1 MATLDIE
8 QLRTFLAVEKTRN
21 FTQAA
26 DLVARTQSAV
36 SMQIKRLEE
45 QVGHRLFLRG
55 TGTTRGRIKVTP
67 EGERLLPYAR
77 DIVGRSAEA
86 LAAFDETALSG
97 KVALGTA
104 DDYAERYLPAILAG
118 FSESNPLV
126 EVSVVCESTFGL
138 QQRVRS
144 GELDV
149 AIVTHNEINR
159 ASELLRIEP
168 LLWVTSSRHGA
179 HRADPLPL
187 ALGSPHC
194 SWREQALRRLDVER
208 RAWRLLYTSYSATV
222 ISSAVMSGLAV
233 SVLPESAVRPQ
244 MRVLTERDGFP
255 PLSPCE
261 IGIMHGSRE
270 GDPVVQGLVDHI
282 RRSLEVL
289 APRQMTE
296 RPEDVP
302 LASLME
308 IAGRPRADLDRLQAG
323 HIATRKV
330 N

>member
-36 SMQIKRLEE
+36 SMQVKRLEE
-45 QVGHRLFLRG
+45 QLGHRLFLRG
-55 TGTTRGRIKVTP
+55 TGTTRGRVLVTP

-86 LAAFDETALSG
+86 LAAFDDTALSG
-97 KVALGTA
+97 TVALGTA

-138 QQRVRS
+138 QKRVKS

-149 AIVTHNEINR
+149 AIVTHNEVLR
-159 ASELLRIEP
+159 SSELLRIEP
-168 LLWVTSSRHGA
+168 LHWVTSARHCA
-179 HRADPLPL
+179 HLDEPVPL

-194 SWREQALRRLDVER
+194 SWREQALRRLDDEG

-222 ISSAVMSGLAV
+222 ISSAVLSGLAI
-233 SVLPESAVRPQ
+233 SVLPESAVRPE
-244 MRVLTERDGFP
+244 MRVLGERDGFP

-261 IGIMHGSRE
+261 IGIMHGARE
-270 GDPVVQGLVDHI
+270 DDPVVRGLVDHI

-302 LASLME
+302 LGRLTDV
-308 IAGRPRADLDRLQAG
+308 AGRPQPRARAERTSSKAMG
-323 HIATRKV
+323 
-330 N
+330 

>member
-1 MATLDIE
+1 MPTLDIE

-26 DLVARTQSAV
+26 ETVARTQSAV
-36 SMQIKRLEE
+36 SMQVKRLEE

-55 TGTTRGRIKVTP
+55 AGPRGRVSLTP

-77 DIVGRSAEA
+77 DIVERSAEA
-86 LAAFDETALSG
+86 LALFDDSALSG
-97 KVALGTA
+97 HVALGTA

-126 EVSVVCESTFGL
+126 EVSVVCESTFHL
-138 QQRVRS
+138 RDRVKN
-144 GELDV
+144 GEIDV
-149 AIVTHNEINR
+149 AIVTHNEVDHS
-159 ASELLRIEP
+159 SELLRLEP
-168 LLWVTSSRHGA
+168 LMWVTSARHA
-179 HRADPLPL
+179 VHRENPLPL

-194 SWREQALRRLDVER
+194 SWRQQALRRLEGEK

-222 ISSAVMSGLAV
+222 VSSAVLAGLAV
-233 SVLPESAVRPQ
+233 SILPESAVRPQ

-261 IGIMHGSRE
+261 IGIMHGPRE
-270 GDPVVQGLVDHI
+270 NDPVVRGLVDHI

-289 APRQMTE
+289 APRDMVE
-296 RPEDVP
+296 APEDVA
-302 LASLME
+302 LAHMMR
-308 IAGRPRADLDRLQAG
+308 IAGRSSGPGKA
-323 HIATRKV
+323 H
-330 N
+330 